1 MNFLIPTIC
10 EKMNFCSL
18 LKEKPR
24 EKLFTLEILLED
36 VVGSMLLIEV
46 VQIVL
51 SLCTLIIS
59 SVWINLSIKNLQT
72 GKENKKR

>member
-1 MNFLIPTIC
+1 MNLLIPTSG

>member
-1 MNFLIPTIC
+1 
-10 EKMNFCSL
+10 MNFCSL

-46 VQIVL
+46 VQIIL